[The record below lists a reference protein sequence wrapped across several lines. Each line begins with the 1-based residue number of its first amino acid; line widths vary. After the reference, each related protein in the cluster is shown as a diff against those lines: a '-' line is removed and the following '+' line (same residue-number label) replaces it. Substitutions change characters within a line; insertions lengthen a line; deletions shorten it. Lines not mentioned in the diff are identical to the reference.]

1 MKWNGANLHVFMHVA
16 CDSQVHF
23 PLKAVAKRGQRRLMV
38 SECLATG
45 RSGGFKPLRGLPISS
60 VTEVVTGGTNGYP
73 LSLILLSRRFEFH
86 ERKIQKYFVGLT
98 AFCILFYF
106 SERELLTGFH
116 WSGPSMHLSYRV
128 YRLGMGRAESFELNS
143 FGLYKSGDVLLQ
155 RFVRNVKGNVD
166 ILADGQARCAIK
178 CSGIRLEI
186 GFFSRVRLG
195 GSPL

>member
-1 MKWNGANLHVFMHVA
+1 
-16 CDSQVHF
+16 
-23 PLKAVAKRGQRRLMV
+23 MV

-86 ERKIQKYFVGLT
+86 ERKIQKYFVGLG
-98 AFCILFYF
+98 AFCIFYF
-106 SERELLTGFH
+106 SERELLTGFL

-143 FGLYKSGDVLLQ
+143 LGTLQ
-155 RFVRNVKGNVD
+155 VG
-166 ILADGQARCAIK
+166 
-178 CSGIRLEI
+178 
-186 GFFSRVRLG
+186 
-195 GSPL
+195 